1 MIKDIYLLVGGEAT
15 RLRPLSEGIPKAL
28 LTIKGEPLI
37 DLILDNLSNT
47 DIENI
52 NLICSIKHESQWKEY
67 QGNSKFNIKL
77 HFEKE
82 KLDTAGYIVQNINNF
97 EEKFICMNGD
107 LLINMD
113 FSLFLNEVDKV
124 KNSTICSITVDDPSR
139 YGVLDLDGP
148 KIINFVEKPQD
159 LQYGNN
165 ISLGVYCLFKEDPDK
180 TSRDIRKKIEHKTGK
195 KISVII
201 CDTFGRAWRKG
212 QTNVAIGSAG
222 IEPLESYIGE
232 KDTFNNELF
241 ATEIAI
247 VDELAGAAELVMKK
261 SDNIPIVIIK
271 GVKYNISDLGVDEL
285 IRDAQ
290 EDFFL

>member
-1 MIKDIYLLVGGEAT
+1 MNKVSIIPIMNLPEFDTGHEIVKELIESLKENKISLEDSDVIVITQKIISKVEGRKIDINKEDIEEVIKSESLQIIRKRGETVIAKT
-15 RLRPLSEGIPKAL
+15 KHGFICANAGIDKSNIEEGSAL
-28 LTIKGEPLI
+28 LLP
-37 DLILDNLSNT
+37 
-47 DIENI
+47 
-52 NLICSIKHESQWKEY
+52 
-67 QGNSKFNIKL
+67 
-77 HFEKE
+77 
-82 KLDTAGYIVQNINNF
+82 
-97 EEKFICMNGD
+97 
-107 LLINMD
+107 
-113 FSLFLNEVDKV
+113 
-124 KNSTICSITVDDPSR
+124 
-139 YGVLDLDGP
+139 
-148 KIINFVEKPQD
+148 
-159 LQYGNN
+159 
-165 ISLGVYCLFKEDPDK
+165 EDPDK

-212 QTNVAIGSAG
+212 QTNVAIGSSG

>member
-1 MIKDIYLLVGGEAT
+1 MNKVSIFPIMNLPEFDTGHEIVEELIESLQENKISLEDTDVIVITQKIISKVEGRKIDINKEDIEEVIKSESLQIIRKRGETVIAKT
-15 RLRPLSEGIPKAL
+15 KHGFICANAGIDKSNIEEGSAL
-28 LTIKGEPLI
+28 LLP
-37 DLILDNLSNT
+37 
-47 DIENI
+47 
-52 NLICSIKHESQWKEY
+52 
-67 QGNSKFNIKL
+67 
-77 HFEKE
+77 
-82 KLDTAGYIVQNINNF
+82 
-97 EEKFICMNGD
+97 
-107 LLINMD
+107 
-113 FSLFLNEVDKV
+113 
-124 KNSTICSITVDDPSR
+124 
-139 YGVLDLDGP
+139 
-148 KIINFVEKPQD
+148 
-159 LQYGNN
+159 
-165 ISLGVYCLFKEDPDK
+165 EDPDK

-212 QTNVAIGSAG
+212 QTNVAIGSSG

-232 KDTFNNELF
+232 KDTFDNELF

-261 SDNIPIVIIK
+261 SDNIPIVVIK

>member
-1 MIKDIYLLVGGEAT
+1 MNKVSIIPIMNLPEFDTGHDIVEELIKSLEENKISLEDSDVIVITQKIISKVEGRKIDINKEDIEEVIKSESLQIIRKRGETVIAKT
-15 RLRPLSEGIPKAL
+15 KHGFICANAGIDKSNIEEGSAL
-28 LTIKGEPLI
+28 LLP
-37 DLILDNLSNT
+37 
-47 DIENI
+47 
-52 NLICSIKHESQWKEY
+52 
-67 QGNSKFNIKL
+67 
-77 HFEKE
+77 
-82 KLDTAGYIVQNINNF
+82 
-97 EEKFICMNGD
+97 
-107 LLINMD
+107 
-113 FSLFLNEVDKV
+113 
-124 KNSTICSITVDDPSR
+124 
-139 YGVLDLDGP
+139 
-148 KIINFVEKPQD
+148 
-159 LQYGNN
+159 
-165 ISLGVYCLFKEDPDK
+165 EDPDK

-212 QTNVAIGSAG
+212 QTNVAIGSSG

-232 KDTFNNELF
+232 KDTFDNELF

-261 SDNIPIVIIK
+261 SDNIPIVVIK

>member
-1 MIKDIYLLVGGEAT
+1 MNKVSIFPIMNLPEFDTGHEIVEELIKSLEENKISLEDSDVIVITQKIISKVEGRKIDINKEDIEEVIKSESLQIIRKRGETVIAKT
-15 RLRPLSEGIPKAL
+15 KHGFICANAGIDKSNIEEGYAL
-28 LTIKGEPLI
+28 LLP
-37 DLILDNLSNT
+37 
-47 DIENI
+47 
-52 NLICSIKHESQWKEY
+52 
-67 QGNSKFNIKL
+67 
-77 HFEKE
+77 
-82 KLDTAGYIVQNINNF
+82 
-97 EEKFICMNGD
+97 
-107 LLINMD
+107 
-113 FSLFLNEVDKV
+113 
-124 KNSTICSITVDDPSR
+124 
-139 YGVLDLDGP
+139 
-148 KIINFVEKPQD
+148 
-159 LQYGNN
+159 
-165 ISLGVYCLFKEDPDK
+165 EDPDK

-212 QTNVAIGSAG
+212 QTNVAIGSSG

-232 KDTFNNELF
+232 KDTFDNELF

>member
-1 MIKDIYLLVGGEAT
+1 MNKVSIFPIMNLPEFDTGHEIVEELIKSLEENKISLEDTDVIVITQKIISKVEGRKIDINKEDIEEVIKNESLQIIRKRGETIIAKT
-15 RLRPLSEGIPKAL
+15 KHGFICANAGIDKSNIEEGSAL
-28 LTIKGEPLI
+28 LLP
-37 DLILDNLSNT
+37 
-47 DIENI
+47 
-52 NLICSIKHESQWKEY
+52 
-67 QGNSKFNIKL
+67 
-77 HFEKE
+77 
-82 KLDTAGYIVQNINNF
+82 
-97 EEKFICMNGD
+97 
-107 LLINMD
+107 
-113 FSLFLNEVDKV
+113 
-124 KNSTICSITVDDPSR
+124 
-139 YGVLDLDGP
+139 
-148 KIINFVEKPQD
+148 
-159 LQYGNN
+159 
-165 ISLGVYCLFKEDPDK
+165 EDPDK

-212 QTNVAIGSAG
+212 QTNVAIGSSG

-232 KDTFNNELF
+232 KDTFDNELF

>member
-1 MIKDIYLLVGGEAT
+1 MNKVSIFPIMNLPEFDTGHEIVEELIESLEENKISLEDSDIIVITQKIISKVEGRKIDINKEDIEEVIKSESLQIIRKRGETVIAKT
-15 RLRPLSEGIPKAL
+15 KHGFICANAGIDKSNIEEGSAL
-28 LTIKGEPLI
+28 LLP
-37 DLILDNLSNT
+37 
-47 DIENI
+47 
-52 NLICSIKHESQWKEY
+52 
-67 QGNSKFNIKL
+67 
-77 HFEKE
+77 
-82 KLDTAGYIVQNINNF
+82 
-97 EEKFICMNGD
+97 
-107 LLINMD
+107 
-113 FSLFLNEVDKV
+113 
-124 KNSTICSITVDDPSR
+124 
-139 YGVLDLDGP
+139 
-148 KIINFVEKPQD
+148 
-159 LQYGNN
+159 
-165 ISLGVYCLFKEDPDK
+165 EDPDK

-212 QTNVAIGSAG
+212 QTNVAIGSSG

-232 KDTFNNELF
+232 KDTFDNELF

>member
-1 MIKDIYLLVGGEAT
+1 MNKVSIIPIMNLPEFDTGHEIVEELIKSLEENKISLEDTDVIVITQKIISKVEGRKIDINKEDIEEVIKSESLQIIRKRGETVIAKT
-15 RLRPLSEGIPKAL
+15 KHGFICANAGIDKSNIEEGSAL
-28 LTIKGEPLI
+28 LLP
-37 DLILDNLSNT
+37 
-47 DIENI
+47 
-52 NLICSIKHESQWKEY
+52 
-67 QGNSKFNIKL
+67 
-77 HFEKE
+77 
-82 KLDTAGYIVQNINNF
+82 
-97 EEKFICMNGD
+97 
-107 LLINMD
+107 
-113 FSLFLNEVDKV
+113 
-124 KNSTICSITVDDPSR
+124 
-139 YGVLDLDGP
+139 
-148 KIINFVEKPQD
+148 
-159 LQYGNN
+159 
-165 ISLGVYCLFKEDPDK
+165 EDPDK

-212 QTNVAIGSAG
+212 QTNVAIGSSG

-271 GVKYNISDLGVDEL
+271 GVKYNISDLGVDQL

>member
-1 MIKDIYLLVGGEAT
+1 MNKVSIFPIMNLPEFDTGHEIVEELIKSLEENKITLEDNDVIVITQKIISKVEGRKIDINKEDIEEVIKSESLQIIRKRGETVIAKT
-15 RLRPLSEGIPKAL
+15 KHGFICANAGIDKSNIEEGSAL
-28 LTIKGEPLI
+28 LLP
-37 DLILDNLSNT
+37 
-47 DIENI
+47 
-52 NLICSIKHESQWKEY
+52 
-67 QGNSKFNIKL
+67 
-77 HFEKE
+77 
-82 KLDTAGYIVQNINNF
+82 
-97 EEKFICMNGD
+97 
-107 LLINMD
+107 
-113 FSLFLNEVDKV
+113 
-124 KNSTICSITVDDPSR
+124 
-139 YGVLDLDGP
+139 
-148 KIINFVEKPQD
+148 
-159 LQYGNN
+159 
-165 ISLGVYCLFKEDPDK
+165 EDPDK

-212 QTNVAIGSAG
+212 QTNVAIGSSG

-232 KDTFNNELF
+232 KDTFDNELF